1 MQHYF
6 ITGTDTEVG
15 KTYSTSLLAR
25 ALARQGQQV
34 ACFKPVAA
42 GAEMIDG
49 ELRNDDAT
57 QLQAASNLPLTYRQV
72 NPFCFEPPIA
82 PHIAAQQAGQTI
94 STETIKQHYRFD
106 GADVVLTE
114 GAGGW
119 LVPLNA
125 FESFADIPAA
135 LGAKVILVVG
145 MKLGCINHALLTVAS
160 IDSMGLELAGWIAN
174 RVDPEMSA
182 FDANRETLRANIAAP
197 LIGTIEYNGADITE
211 FSWEKGKS

>member
-25 ALARQGQQV
+25 TLVQQGQKV

-42 GAEMIDG
+42 GAEVIDG
-49 ELRNDDAT
+49 ELQNDDAI
-57 QLQAASNLPLTYRQV
+57 QLQTASNMPLTYRQV

-82 PHIAAQQAGQTI
+82 PHIAAQQLGQTI
-94 STETIKQHYRFD
+94 TTDIIKQHYRFD

-125 FESFADIPAA
+125 MESFADIPAA
-135 LGAKVILVVG
+135 LDAKVILVVG

-174 RVDPEMSA
+174 QVDPKMSA
-182 FDANRETLRANIAAP
+182 FEANLTTLKAQIKAP
-197 LIGTIEYNGADITE
+197 LIGRIAFNGAEIEE
-211 FSWEKGKS
+211 FNWVRG